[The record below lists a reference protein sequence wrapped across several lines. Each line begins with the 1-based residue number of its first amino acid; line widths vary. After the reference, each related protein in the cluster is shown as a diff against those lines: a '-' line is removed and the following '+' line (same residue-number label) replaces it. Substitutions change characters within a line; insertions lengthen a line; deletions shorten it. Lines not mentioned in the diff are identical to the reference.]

1 MSTYNQRNFEYK
13 FLNNEIFVF
22 HSGVHHKKA
31 NCEPTTVI
39 AKVQNVLKTA
49 RPNLFPSDLTLTVA
63 VVSKKTKLRKGNG
76 GWGDVR
82 DHELCYNMSMQHRRY
97 PSSGYG
103 MGTSDYQVSSS

>member
-1 MSTYNQRNFEYK
+1 M
-13 FLNNEIFVF
+13 FLNC
-22 HSGVHHKKA
+22 SGVHHKKA
-31 NCEPTTVI
+31 NCESTTVI

-82 DHELCYNMSMQHRRY
+82 DHELCYNTSLPYQQQ
-97 PSSGYG
+97 P
-103 MGTSDYQVSSS
+103 TSDYLVSSS